1 MTAGNRNIL
10 LLSAGRRVSL
20 ARGLAASAG
29 AIGSQLVTADMN
41 PAMSAACQDNAVYA
55 ALPHAMSEAYP
66 AALCALCAAHKI
78 GLVIPTI
85 DTELAILAGLR
96 ADLARQGTEVVVC
109 DPALIEASRDK
120 RQTAAFFQRFG
131 IASPQIQNFGHLQFP
146 VIAKPFDGSLSRDIS
161 ILRSAADLTEKV
173 RTVPN
178 IMFADYLDQGIH
190 DEFTCDAY
198 YTRAGQLACV
208 VPRQRLEVRGGEVS
222 KARAVR
228 NDIVALFFSKLGQID
243 GARGCLTF
251 QFFRHR
257 ETGEHWLIELN
268 ARFGGGYPLTMAA
281 GAVYHDWLVRE
292 YLLQETVQP
301 WHGWTDGLTMLRY
314 DAEVLVNG

>member
-1 MTAGNRNIL
+1 M
-10 LLSAGRRVSL
+10 
-20 ARGLAASAG
+20 
-29 AIGSQLVTADMN
+29 
-41 PAMSAACQDNAVYA
+41 YA
-55 ALPHAMSEAYP
+55 PLPHVLSDAYP
-66 AALCALCAAHKI
+66 AALQAVCAAHGI

-85 DTELAILAGLR
+85 DTELATLAAMRSAFTGM
-96 ADLARQGTEVVVC
+96 GTEVVVS
-109 DPALIEASRDK
+109 DAALIEASRDK
-120 RQTAAFFQRFG
+120 RLTAAYFQRLG
-131 IASPQIQNFGHLQFP
+131 IASPQIQDVGNLRFP

-173 RTVPN
+173 RAVPN
-178 IMFADYLDQGIH
+178 IIFTDYLDQKTH

-198 YTRAGQLACV
+198 YTRMGQLACV

-228 NDIVALFFSKLGQID
+228 NDIVALFFEKLGQID

-257 ETGEHWLIELN
+257 DTGAHWLIELN

-281 GAVYHDWLVRE
+281 GAVYHNWLVRE
-292 YLLQETVQP
+292 YLLHETVQP
-301 WHGWTDGLTMLRY
+301 WQEWADGLTMLRY
-314 DAEVLVNG
+314 DAEVFVHG